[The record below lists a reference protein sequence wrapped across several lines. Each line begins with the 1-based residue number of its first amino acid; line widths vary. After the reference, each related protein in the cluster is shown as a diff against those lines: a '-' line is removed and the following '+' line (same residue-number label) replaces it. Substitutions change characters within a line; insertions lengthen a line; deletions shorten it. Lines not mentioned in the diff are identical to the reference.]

1 MAYSIELPDGTLVE
15 DIPDG
20 VTPEQAKAKILAWR
34 PELGSKERTWGE
46 ALTDVPASILSG
58 GAKVLQAP
66 GQIYGQITGDFSET
80 GLYGA
85 AKRAEKYLDENVKSK
100 GLKAREAARDKAVG
114 EAEKKGQWQAFK
126 TAFAESVTD
135 PALLTSFI
143 AEQIP
148 TVIPGGLAARG
159 AALGAKALGA
169 GTKAAIGAGTAGAIG
184 TGAVMQGADV
194 GADTYDTIYK
204 ALLEKGL
211 SQEEAAAGAINR
223 ARAAGLSAAALS
235 VIANRYL
242 PGGQAMERLLAGEK
256 LGKGRILAGL
266 TTGAKEIPSEN
277 VEEVGGQIA
286 KNIAARS
293 AGLDTDLLSGVGQT
307 AAMATIGA
315 AGVGGVTGA
324 LAGGNRPPAFTEG
337 KFSTEINKGSVL
349 DELSKEFLNAGKTFD
364 KTGGDGTR
372 VVSEPGARIPTEELA
387 DAESTGVVFAGPDAD
402 KSAGGEGE
410 RASSLAELARQRED
424 LRNEYQALASNPR
437 PTEVDMRQMRLIQR
451 DMAEIVDA
459 NAEIIGD
466 PELIKQLKNP
476 MFDGTR
482 EISALAGE
490 TAQRRAMQGDMFGD
504 SKLAY
509 IMARNAL
516 AMAGGDP
523 VAAAELIKK
532 SKERYQNNLAA
543 GKYDDNWAI
552 SESNKLGI
560 PAGQAIKDRGTL
572 AEQHVTRMTHQADQA
587 LDFLERAPL
596 RRRGMQEDMFAG
608 ERRQR
613 DPFAKDVGGTSNE
626 QLEGVL
632 QNKVNTLSTKL
643 QSAQQQLDD
652 LTKAQAEQTANF
664 QKNPKAKVSITAPQL
679 DSARAE
685 VAYLQRELSGATQQL
700 NDVKQ
705 RIAAGE
711 TTTGA
716 GWEAGQPPAKPKP
729 PRKRPEAT
737 TGAPVQ
743 TSMFEQEEE
752 TEADKLLSAVST
764 KQKQESTAAP
774 AADLDFFGEDTDVG
788 TSQEAAKPEAPA
800 RDQKGQPILA
810 PIVSVEHVS
819 KTEEGAQIKD
829 FFDAVQSA
837 GKTPTEQERHGNSKN
852 VAAKTLLEYDI
863 AAPGEAGGV
872 GIKSMLKYLAARVGG
887 KDALRNLTN
896 ALKLASPD
904 EQSRLFKEA
913 DLPDLT
919 SRKGIEQF
927 SDEIRE
933 HVSQLSGKETGVE
946 TPTSPVYAE
955 RVKTGTTVTTIHGR
969 SPEGKPRLPSQ
980 GTRENEHVVADSKI
994 RDAIRV
1000 LRQAFDRGEKL
1011 TPNQQAAINYL
1022 NNINRK
1028 SFGEALSAL
1037 AFDLAYF
1044 EIDPKYY
1051 NANSTYFGEG
1061 GRYAEQFRAWIKD
1074 NLSPNTL
1081 EVLNEMV
1088 EEHKQTAA
1096 ANEQY
1101 RKAITQYYEAL
1112 DRYNAQL
1119 AKDRKKQKSISKST
1133 PKIKNISEA
1142 VDETEATEKAET
1154 PDVEVS
1160 TKNLPTVQMLTE
1172 VHPDIVR
1179 KLNAGDLNG
1188 ALEIIAQQTK
1198 TNPYY
1203 AALAQRILDTG
1214 INAKVRMV
1222 DANKMESL
1230 SDDPKVEESLKAR
1243 LATVNNIVQAS
1254 YPADVAKVIQ
1264 ASLNSNKLPDVISA
1278 LYEIDA
1284 TIGNTS
1290 AIESEKQAIESLKEL
1305 INTQYSWAGM
1315 YDPRTNSV
1323 VLRQGAGRLT
1333 NHLLLHE
1340 SLHAAASYL
1349 IDNSDKLSG
1358 IQKEGYNRLKE
1369 LYEYS
1374 KAQLSGDGTPK
1385 IYGLQ
1390 DLHEFVSE
1398 ALTNP
1403 QFQVQLRG
1411 LRYKEASYS
1420 LYNRFTD
1427 AIRRLFKIKPGRESN
1442 VLNEAI
1448 FAADA
1453 MMAGTMNLEGLN
1465 VTSGPKAM
1473 ATAALPAPKRAKPRN
1488 FVPTGMP
1495 NQPSALNRFMKAPT
1509 WPGKGSQLLRMYRSM
1524 KASARPSL
1532 LGTLTLRQLDD
1543 LVGGRIPQVGN
1554 FIKVVD
1560 RLLANKNKIINEAG
1574 QIQTKWERMQSADLT
1589 MSINMGKVMH
1599 AATILEV
1606 DPDKPTAA
1614 QRAANP
1620 KLMRDWNRL
1629 SPEAKK
1635 VYREARDFFERRYA
1649 EYKRTMVQRIMMLN
1663 QYGVSNKTILQIR
1676 NEFEQGLMK
1685 GPYFPLMRHGR
1696 FWYQVG
1702 RGTSREYYMFESAE
1716 ARDAHIEERLAKDPH
1731 LAGTLKGPGND
1742 YAGQMDA
1749 QASKAGFV
1757 KNIFE
1762 AVDNANFAGL
1772 TPSAADA
1779 RKQELKDNFYQ
1790 AYLHN
1795 QPDRSFRNQF
1805 IHRNNV
1811 EGFSQD
1817 ALRNFAS
1824 MSSNLANQLSRL
1836 KYSPELFSQLDAA
1849 REQIKRRTT
1858 PGAPYSEKLTAENDE
1873 LRDLVKEVELRRSAM
1888 LSPADDGP
1896 WVSQFSNVGF
1906 IYYLTSVASA
1916 ITNVLGG
1923 AMIGVPTLVGQQVRA
1938 NPGMGYTKAVA
1949 NVMNQVAKTVS
1960 DIFRTGFNVETGKRI
1975 RDFRLLTPSFER
1987 SKNLSRMEQAAY
1999 KKFVADG
2006 LIDITAAYDMSGL
2019 ASKPTEKYSSI
2030 PNKAMQV
2037 VAFLFHHAERFNR
2050 EVVAMS
2056 SFRAAMEKRAGY
2068 TNKSQAFA
2076 ESIAEAK
2083 DATNRSMFDYS
2094 AANKPRYMQHPVARV
2109 ILQFKQFPQQMTFF
2123 LARNAYNSIVRG
2135 NLTKAEQREA
2145 RARFVGTMGLAAMFS
2160 GVTGL
2165 WGFSTVAAIVE
2176 AVFNWDKDPDDEERM
2191 DFELEFMNWLV
2202 GTFGENMGMV
2212 LGRGVGSAVGVDLHS
2227 RLKLDGMWFQDVRDN
2242 LDAEAAL
2249 YERIVMSLGP
2259 IPGIAVQTA
2268 RAMDAYKQGHT
2279 ARAIEQISPAFV
2291 RQPLI
2296 AYRYSKEGATTRA
2309 GDPIVEDFTPFQLA
2323 MQSMGIRTSKL
2334 AEIQF
2339 RNMAIKSKEQ
2349 GILKKKEALMNTFG
2363 LAFMTNDDELLDKT
2377 LDEIMKYGDK
2387 HPTLFIEVDS
2397 LLKSLENKMQR
2408 SAETEYG
2415 LYIDPKLRHILS
2427 EHDYIQSL
2435 K

>member
-20 VTPEQAKAKILAWR
+20 VTPEQAKAKILKWR

-46 ALTDVPASILSG
+46 ALTDIPASITG
-58 GAKVLQAP
+58 GVGKVLQIP
-66 GQIYGQITGDFSET
+66 GQISGLVTGDFTED
-80 GLYGA
+80 GLYGVG
-85 AKRAEKYLDENVKSK
+85 KRIEKHIEENVKSK
-100 GLKAREAARDKAVG
+100 GLKAREAARDAAVR

-126 TAFAESVTD
+126 TAFGESVTD

-148 TVIPGGLAARG
+148 MAIPGGLVGRG
-159 AALGAKALGA
+159 VATGAKVLGA

-184 TGAVMQGADV
+184 TGAIMQGADV

-204 ALLEKGL
+204 ALIEKGL
-211 SQEEAAAGAINR
+211 SKEEAAAETINK
-223 ARAAGLSAAALS
+223 ARAAGLSGAAIS
-235 VIANRYL
+235 VLANRFL
-242 PGGQAMERLLAGEK
+242 PGGRALERILVGEK
-256 LGKGRILAGL
+256 QNKGRILTGL
-266 TTGAKEIPSEN
+266 ATGAKEIPSEN

-315 AGVGGVTGA
+315 AGTGTTLGA
-324 LAGGNRPPAFTEG
+324 LGGGQRAPAFTEG
-337 KFSTEINKGSVL
+337 KFPTDINKGSVL
-349 DELSKEFLNAGKTFD
+349 DELSKEFLNAGQTLD
-364 KTGGDGTR
+364 EAGGDGTR
-372 VVSEPGARIPTEELA
+372 VAGKPSAGVSTG
-387 DAESTGVVFAGPDAD
+387 ESTETESDRVVPAGPDAD
-402 KSAGGEGE
+402 ESIRREAE
-410 RASSLAELARQRED
+410 RTNSLAEFARQRKD
-424 LRNEYQALASNPR
+424 LQDEYQVLASNPR
-437 PTEVDMRQMRLIQR
+437 PTEVDTRQMRLIQR
-451 DMAEIVDA
+451 DLAEIVDA
-459 NAEIIGD
+459 NAEIIGN
-466 PELIKQLKNP
+466 PELIDQLKNP

-490 TAQRRAMQGDMFGD
+490 TAQRRAMQGDMFGEF
-504 SKLAY
+504 KLAY

-523 VAAAELIKK
+523 VAAAELIRR
-532 SKERYQNNLAA
+532 SKERYQSNLAA

-552 SESNKLGI
+552 SESNRLGI
-560 PAGQAIKDRGTL
+560 PAGQAIKDRETL
-572 AEQHVTRMTHQADQA
+572 AEQHVARMAHQADQA
-587 LDFLERAPL
+587 IDFIERAPL

-613 DPFAKDVGGTSNE
+613 DPFAKDVGGTSLVELE
-626 QLEGVL
+626 QSIKDKITYISKELDRNKNDYTEL
-632 QNKVNTLSTKL
+632 QNRIRPV
-643 QSAQQQLDD
+643 
-652 LTKAQAEQTANF
+652 E
-664 QKNPKAKVSITAPQL
+664 PKAKTDLKNLI
-679 DSARAE
+679 DARE
-685 VAYLQRELSGATQQL
+685 REL
-700 NDVKQ
+700 
-705 RIAAGE
+705 IAAKQELADVQTKIASGE

-716 GWEAGQPPAKPKP
+716 GWVAGQPPAKPKP
-729 PRKRPEAT
+729 PRKRPESI

-752 TEADKLLSAVST
+752 TEADKLLSAIST
-764 KQKQESTAAP
+764 KQKPTATP
-774 AADLDFFGEDTDVG
+774 AADLDFFGEDTDVD
-788 TSQEAAKPEAPA
+788 TAQEAAKPEAPA
-800 RDQKGQPILA
+800 QDQKGQPILA

-933 HVSQLSGKETGVE
+933 HVSQLSGKETGVK

-955 RVKTGTTVTTIHGR
+955 RVQTGATVTTVHGKT
-969 SPEGKPRLPSQ
+969 PEGKPRRPSQ
-980 GTRENEHVVADSKI
+980 GTRPNEYVIADSKI
-994 RDAIRV
+994 RAAIRA
-1000 LRQAFDRGEKL
+1000 LRQAFDRSEKL

-1028 SFGEALSAL
+1028 SFGEALAAL

-1044 EIDPKYY
+1044 EVDPKYY
-1051 NANSTYFGEG
+1051 NANSVFFGEG
-1061 GRYAEQFRAWIKD
+1061 GKYAEQFRDWIKE

-1101 RKAITQYYEAL
+1101 SKAIAQYHEAL
-1112 DRYNAQL
+1112 DKYNAQL
-1119 AKDRKKQKSISKST
+1119 AKERKKQKSISKEAS
-1133 PKIKNISEA
+1133 KIKHISEA
-1142 VDETEATEKAET
+1142 VDETEATEKTET
-1154 PDVEVS
+1154 PDIEVS
-1160 TKNLPTVQMLTE
+1160 TKNLPTIQMLTE

-1179 KLNAGDLNG
+1179 KLNEGDLNG
-1188 ALEIIAQQTK
+1188 ALEIIAQQSK

-1243 LATVNNIVQAS
+1243 LATVSNIVQAS

-1264 ASLNSNKLPDVISA
+1264 ANLNSNKLPDVIAA
-1278 LYEIDA
+1278 LYELDA
-1284 TIGNTS
+1284 TIGTTS

-1323 VLRQGAGRLT
+1323 VLRQGAGRMT

-1340 SLHAAASYL
+1340 SLHAAAAHL
-1349 IDNSDKLSG
+1349 IDNADKLSG

-1369 LYEYS
+1369 LYAYS

-1390 DLHEFVSE
+1390 DIHEFVSE

-1403 QFQVQLRG
+1403 QFQAQLRG
-1411 LRYKEASYS
+1411 LRYKAAPYS

-1453 MMAGTMNLEGLN
+1453 MMAGTMNLEGL
-1465 VTSGPKAM
+1465 TPTTGPKAM

-1543 LVGGRIPQVGN
+1543 LVGGRVPQIGN
-1554 FIKVVD
+1554 FIRVTD
-1560 RLLANKNKIINEAG
+1560 QLLANKNRIVNRAG
-1574 QIQTKWERMQSADLT
+1574 QIQIKWERLQSADLA
-1589 MSINMGKVMH
+1589 MSIHLGKVMH

-1620 KLMRDWNRL
+1620 QLMRDWNKL

-1635 VYREARDFFERRYA
+1635 IYREVRDFFARMHT
-1649 EYKRTMVQRIMMLN
+1649 EYKRTMVRRILMLG
-1663 QYGVSNKTILQIR
+1663 QYGVSQNAILNIR
-1676 NEFEQGLMK
+1676 NQFEQGLMK

-1702 RGTSREYYMFESAE
+1702 TGTSREYYMFESAD
-1716 ARDAHIEERLAKDPH
+1716 ARDTHIQERLARSPH
-1731 LAGTLKGPGND
+1731 LTGTIDTGND
-1742 YAGQMDA
+1742 YAKQMDA
-1749 QASKAGFV
+1749 QARQAGFV
-1757 KNIFE
+1757 KDIFE
-1762 AVDNANFAGL
+1762 AVDNANFANL
-1772 TPSAADA
+1772 SPTAADA

-1790 AYLHN
+1790 SYLHN

-1805 IHRNNV
+1805 IHRQNV

-1824 MSSNLANQLSRL
+1824 MSNNLANQLSRL

-1888 LSPADDGP
+1888 LSPTDDNA
-1896 WVSQFSNVGF
+1896 WVSWFSNVGF

-1923 AMIGVPTLVGQQVRA
+1923 AMIGIPTLVGQQVRA
-1938 NPGMGYTKAVA
+1938 NPNMGYTKAVA
-1949 NVMNQVAKTVS
+1949 NVMSQVAKTVS
-1960 DIFRTGFNVETGKRI
+1960 DIFRTGFDVETGGRV
-1975 RDFRLLTPSFER
+1975 RDFRLLTPSFTR
-1987 SKNLSRMEQAAY
+1987 SKTLSKIEREAY
-1999 KKFVADG
+1999 NKFVSDG
-2006 LIDITAAYDMSGL
+2006 LIDITATYDISGL
-2019 ASKPTEKYSSI
+2019 ASKPTEKYSGI

-2056 SFRAAMEKRAGY
+2056 SFRAAMQKRANY
-2068 TNKSQAFA
+2068 ADQRLAFQ

-2094 AANKPRYMQHPVARV
+2094 SANKPRYMQHPVARV
-2109 ILQFKQFPQQMTFF
+2109 LLQFKQFPQQMTFF

-2145 RARFVGTMGLAAMFS
+2145 RARFIGTMGTASILS
-2160 GVTGL
+2160 GVTGM

-2176 AVFNWDKDPDDEERM
+2176 AVFNWDKDPDDEDRM

-2212 LGRGVGSAVGVDLHS
+2212 LGRGVGSVAGVDLHS
-2227 RLKLDGMWFQDVRDN
+2227 RLKLDGMWFQDGRDN
-2242 LDAEAAL
+2242 LDAQAAL
-2249 YERIVMSLGP
+2249 TERIVQSLGP
-2259 IPGIAVQTA
+2259 IPGIGVQAA
-2268 RAMDAYKQGHT
+2268 RAMDAYGQGHT

-2296 AYRYSKEGATTRA
+2296 AYRYGKEGATTKA
-2309 GDPIVEDFTPFQLA
+2309 GEPIIEDFTPFELA

-2334 AEIQF
+2334 AELQF
-2339 RNMAIKSKEQ
+2339 RNMRLKSKEQ
-2349 GILKKKEALMNTFG
+2349 TILKKKEALMNTFG
-2363 LAFMTNDDELLDKT
+2363 LAFMTNDDDLLDKT
-2377 LDEIMKYGDK
+2377 LDEMAKYGDK
-2387 HPTLFIEVDS
+2387 HPTLFIEIDS
-2397 LLKSLENKMQR
+2397 IIKSLETRMQR
-2408 SAETEYG
+2408 SAETEDG

-2427 EHDYIQSL
+2427 DHDYTKSL